1 MVKKDNL
8 LLTTEMTES
17 NRKLHSPS
25 RFARQNLLYVQEAG
39 TLQSLQPHRCVR
51 EGLDSFLIMAVIEG
65 KGTLEIAGEKIHVSA
80 GDCAWIDC
88 MQHFAHISDESAA
101 WRLAWVHFN
110 GRSARSFYNLFLKY
124 NGDGNVVAVSDLGEM
139 EKIIIELREKQLERN
154 PLAELGC
161 GEMLLHLVNVVL
173 GKAADGFALNSDSER
188 QIAGELRNFINAQ
201 YVETSIMDL
210 LTDEFS
216 ENISDL
222 NAIFNKEYGISL
234 EEYIDNRRYNA
245 AKELLRF
252 SVKSL
257 TDIARESGIG
267 DVTTMQRLFCE
278 NEGMPAE
285 EYRRK
290 WAGWV
295 RN

>member
-1 MVKKDNL
+1 MAKKDNL
-8 LLTTEMTES
+8 FWANEITES
-17 NRKLHSPS
+17 NRNLHSPS

-39 TLQSLQPHRCVR
+39 TLQSIKPHRCIR
-51 EGLDSFLIMAVIEG
+51 EGLDSFLIMAVLEG
-65 KGTLEIAGEKIHVSA
+65 KGTLEIAGEKICVNA

-88 MQHFAHISDESAA
+88 MQHYEHISDESAA

-110 GRSARSFYNLFLKY
+110 GRSARSFYDLFLKY
-124 NGDGNVVAVSDLGEM
+124 NGNVNVVTVSDLGEM
-139 EKIIIELREKQLERN
+139 ENIIIELREKQLERN

-161 GEMLLHLVNVVL
+161 GELLLHLVNVVL
-173 GKAADGFALNSDSER
+173 GKVADGFALNSDSER
-188 QIAGELRNFINAQ
+188 QTAGELRNFINAQ
-201 YVETSIMDL
+201 YVETNIIEL

-216 ENISDL
+216 EDVSEL
-222 NAIFNKEYGISL
+222 NAIFNKEYGINL

-252 SVKSL
+252 SVKSMM
-257 TDIARESGIG
+257 DIARESGIG
-267 DVTTMQRLFCE
+267 DVATMQRLFCE

>member
-1 MVKKDNL
+1 MEKDNL
-8 LLTTEMTES
+8 FWTNEMTES

-25 RFARQNLLYVQEAG
+25 CFARQNLLYVQEAG
-39 TLQSLQPHRCVR
+39 TLQSLQPHRCIR
-51 EGLDSFLIMAVIEG
+51 EGLDSFLIMAVLEG
-65 KGTLEIAGEKIHVSA
+65 EGTLDIAGEKIHIKA

-88 MQHFAHISDESAA
+88 MQHYEHISDESAA

-110 GRSARSFYNLFLKY
+110 GQSARSFYNLYLKY
-124 NGDGNVVAVSDLGEM
+124 NRNQNVVSISDLEEV
-139 EKIIIELREKQLERN
+139 EKIIIELREKQQERN
-154 PLAELGC
+154 PLTELGC
-161 GEMLLHLVNVVL
+161 GELLLHLVNVVL
-173 GKAADGFALNSDSER
+173 GKVANVFSLNSDSER
-188 QIAGELRNFINAQ
+188 QTAGELRNFINDQ
-201 YVETSIMDL
+201 YVEANIIGL

-216 ENISDL
+216 GNVNEL
-222 NAIFNKEYGISL
+222 NEIFNKEYGINV

-252 SVKSL
+252 SVKPME
-257 TDIARESGIG
+257 DIARESGLG
-267 DVTTMQRLFCE
+267 DITTMQKLFCE